1 MFSQLAKEDLDD
13 LRAEGC
19 APTDEDV
26 VRLHALAAKITNGEM
41 EQPYNFP
48 RFAVCGGVVLHEP
61 TVAAREW
68 YQFAKALAR
77 NENEDDW
84 FFLFSLAKGRDRGYL
99 PQLFDEGNIRAA
111 VKEFRRSVCATK
123 KELWMAAQYAVSGD
137 ENARAEMTELAKK
150 ARRDETPSERERR
163 NYAALAETLSEAA
176 VATGMTLDDLL
187 CQTPSRLVGYVYAA
201 AVQAGAK
208 LPKASAAAHADY
220 MATLDAIA
228 KRLRAERDAAKES
241 AGNG

>member
-1 MFSQLAKEDLDD
+1 
-13 LRAEGC
+13 
-19 APTDEDV
+19 
-26 VRLHALAAKITNGEM
+26 
-41 EQPYNFP
+41 
-48 RFAVCGGVVLHEP
+48 
-61 TVAAREW
+61 
-68 YQFAKALAR
+68 
-77 NENEDDW
+77 
-84 FFLFSLAKGRDRGYL
+84 
-99 PQLFDEGNIRAA
+99 
-111 VKEFRRSVCATK
+111 
-123 KELWMAAQYAVSGD
+123 MAAQYAVSGD

-208 LPKASAAAHADY
+208 MSKASAAAHADY